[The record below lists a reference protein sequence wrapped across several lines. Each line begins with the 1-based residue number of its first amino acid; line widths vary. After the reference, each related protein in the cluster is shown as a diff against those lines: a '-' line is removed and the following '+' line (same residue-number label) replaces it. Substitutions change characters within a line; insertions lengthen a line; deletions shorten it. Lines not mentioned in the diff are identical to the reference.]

1 MGKLIGYLR
10 PRSVHTADMN
20 FIVSRSGFWVFKA
33 NIIYKSECRGLFVK
47 IRFHQFDQ
55 LVNDNGRKYRENKTD
70 IDDIV
75 DKFENDIWTEYDNY
89 AAEKTSGSD
98 QNTEKN
104 NNQGEE

>member
-1 MGKLIGYLR
+1 MAVEATYTKDIHYSGIITVDGET
-10 PRSVHTADMN
+10 V
-20 FIVSRSGFWVFKA
+20 VSMDA
-33 NIIYKSECRGLFVK
+33 NMDAKHPDVPIINRY
-47 IRFHQFDQ
+47 I
-55 LVNDNGRKYRENKTD
+55 NNGRKYRENKTD

-75 DKFENDIWTEYDNY
+75 DKFENDIY

>member
-1 MGKLIGYLR
+1 MAEVKATYTKDIHY
-10 PRSVHTADMN
+10 
-20 FIVSRSGFWVFKA
+20 SGIITVDGETVISMDA
-33 NIIYKSECRGLFVK
+33 NMDAKHPDVPIINRY
-47 IRFHQFDQ
+47 I
-55 LVNDNGRKYRENKTD
+55 NNGRKYRANKST

-75 DKFENDIWTEYDNY
+75 DKFENDIWTEYDNN

>member
-55 LVNDNGRKYRENKTD
+55 LVNDN
-70 IDDIV
+70 
-75 DKFENDIWTEYDNY
+75 YDVRSVWHICFFGVVKARLDNGY
-89 AAEKTSGSD
+89 ITIHGNSPF
-98 QNTEKN
+98 QNILKEV
-104 NNQGEE
+104 